1 MTLVVEQKF
10 YGCIQLTDCLSNFPK
25 QNTPI
30 EVYVGNNNINIV
42 YQEVTENLKIY
53 NFQIKKC

>member
-30 EVYVGNNNINIV
+30 EVYVGNNYINIV

-53 NFQIKKC
+53 NF